1 MKFIIE
7 FIKKVFEIFGFDIH
21 RKRKLAPRW
30 LSTHK
35 RGVSVSRINKLLQGL
50 NKTRRYLEI
59 GVQFGHTFEAVK
71 ADLRV
76 AVEPY
81 PEFDIKNIPK
91 GTQVWAGDSDSFFA
105 SYKGPR
111 FSLIFID
118 GLHEAGQTYKDLVNS
133 LNILEVGG
141 IILIDDVWPSD
152 EASSLPEEMASVSAK
167 EELGITHW
175 NWFGDVYK
183 VVGAIKLF
191 HLDLELKLI
200 GSAQDKIQAV
210 VWRKSPAKD
219 SALTVLP
226 ENLQQ
231 ISEWTYADFFGSKL
245 YRFEPSADSDPEII
259 VNATRSQRF

>member
-1 MKFIIE
+1 LT
-7 FIKKVFEIFGFDIH
+7 D
-21 RKRKLAPRW
+21 L
-30 LSTHK
+30 
-35 RGVSVSRINKLLQGL
+35 
-50 NKTRRYLEI
+50 LEI
-59 GVQFGHTFEAVK
+59 SSALVFTKKFKLIPEKIRKNHYERLENNLNEPIQK
-71 ADLRV
+71 AIEESITKAELRV
-76 AVEPY
+76 KRFV
-81 PEFDIKNIPK
+81 DIAEKDRVFPSL
-91 GTQVWAGDSDSFFA
+91 TSRTSSFTHLQDSFFD

-133 LNILEVGG
+133 LNILEAGG

-152 EASSLPEEMASVSAK
+152 EASSLPDYVASVKAK
-167 EELGITHW
+167 EELGIKHW

-191 HLDLELKLI
+191 HPDLELKLI
-200 GSAQDKIQAV
+200 GSAQEKMQAV
-210 VWRKSPAKD
+210 VWRKYPAKD

-231 ISEWTYADFFGSKL
+231 ISEWTYADFFGSKP